1 MSIGMVIALSFI
13 ALFWIAATNFGEG
26 GDSGASGEETQR
38 PASDSLTDGTPPT
51 SDEGITDGSEFVAPK
66 N

>member
-26 GDSGASGEETQR
+26 GDSGASGETQR
-38 PASDSLTDGTPPT
+38 DASDSLTDGTPP
-51 SDEGITDGSEFVAPK
+51 SADEGITDGSEFAAPK
-66 N
+66 S